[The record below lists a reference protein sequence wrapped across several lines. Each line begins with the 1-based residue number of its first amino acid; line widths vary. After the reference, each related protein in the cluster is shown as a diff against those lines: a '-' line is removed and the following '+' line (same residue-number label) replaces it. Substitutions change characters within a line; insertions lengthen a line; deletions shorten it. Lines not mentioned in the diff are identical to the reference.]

1 MALGHEIEESAWAS
15 DDQFDAIAEGLDL
28 GAFADAAEDE
38 GDAEG
43 EVSGVSAD
51 IFFDLD
57 DEFAGGSEDENA
69 DAAAFGLALAEELEH
84 GENEGGG
91 FTGPGLGDAD
101 DIGSGEDFGDGGGLD
116 GGGFGVTGVF
126 DGGEDAGVE
135 TERLEWHYK
144 RIGERK
150 GREYRVMEEKS
161 NLGEWR
167 GEISEWR
174 GGRKWRGGWRRSGR
188 RRWRGRGERGR

>member
-15 DDQFDAIAEGLDL
+15 DDQFDAIAEGL
-28 GAFADAAEDE
+28 
-38 GDAEG
+38 
-43 EVSGVSAD
+43 
-51 IFFDLD
+51 
-57 DEFAGGSEDENA
+57 DENA

-101 DIGSGEDFGDGGGLD
+101 DIGTCEDFGDGGGLD

-135 TERLEWHYK
+135 TERLERHEK

-150 GREYRVMEEKS
+150 GREYRVMGKKS
-161 NLGEWR
+161 NLGGVAREN
-167 GEISEWR
+167 
-174 GGRKWRGGWRRSGR
+174 
-188 RRWRGRGERGR
+188 